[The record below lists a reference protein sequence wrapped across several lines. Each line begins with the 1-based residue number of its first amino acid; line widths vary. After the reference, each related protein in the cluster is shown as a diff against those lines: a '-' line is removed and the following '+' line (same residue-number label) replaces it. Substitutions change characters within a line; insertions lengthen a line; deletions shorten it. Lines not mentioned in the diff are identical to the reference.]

1 MGGAES
7 LRIGLNGLDKF
18 AWIGAFSAGGV
29 PDDFE
34 KDFPGLDAKAN
45 QQIHLL
51 WIACGTEDRLI
62 TPNRKLREW
71 LKTKGVQHTDIETP
85 GMHTWMVWRRNLAEF
100 AGLLFR

>member
-1 MGGAES
+1 MGGAQS
-7 LRIGLNGLDKF
+7 LRTGLNALDEF
-18 AWIGAFSAGGV
+18 AWIGAFSAGGLPEPFDKTF
-29 PDDFE
+29 PD
-34 KDFPGLDAKAN
+34 LSSKAN

-62 TPNRKLREW
+62 TPNRNLREW
-71 LKTKGVQHTDIETP
+71 LKTKGVEHTDIETP